1 MGALA
6 MASAT
11 TFAQNYPTRPVR
23 IVAPGVAGAAD
34 ISIRVVTPALGEALK
49 QQLIVDNRTIGVIP
63 GDIVSKA
70 APDGYTLLTH
80 ATLFWV
86 GPLIQKPPYDVS
98 RDFTPITLLSS
109 APNLIVVN
117 PSVPVRSV
125 KELIDY
131 ARAKPDVLSY
141 ASGGDGAPNHL
152 AAELFS
158 YMTGAKIVRIIYKS
172 GTQQMTDLIGGHVQL
187 MFANAG
193 TVVPHV
199 KAGKLRGLAIASAK
213 PSPIAPGIPTASTEG
228 LPGFEAETRVGLFAP
243 ARTPPAI
250 VQLLS
255 RESVRVLGTAE
266 VRQRYLSAGM
276 EAVGSSPAEFA
287 AEIKTENA
295 KWEKVIKAAG
305 IKTQ

>member
-1 MGALA
+1 VPVPPGGPLDIMGRGI
-6 MASAT
+6 
-11 TFAQNYPTRPVR
+11 AQKLQEAWGQPV
-23 IVAPGVAGAAD
+23 V
-34 ISIRVVTPALGEALK
+34 
-49 QQLIVDNRTIGVIP
+49 VDNRPGAGGGIGADLVAKSP
-63 GDIVSKA
+63 G
-70 APDGYTLLTH
+70 DGYTLLMGAVSTH
-80 ATLFWV
+80 AINPSLYAK
-86 GPLIQKPPYDVS
+86 IPYDPQK
-98 RDFTPITLLSS
+98 DFVPVALV
-109 APNLIVVN
+109 AQVPNILVVN
-117 PSVPVRSV
+117 PSLPVHSV